1 MRRSRAPLALM
12 ELTVMLLV
20 FALAAALCLQ
30 AFVASSRQAARSQAR
45 DNAVRR
51 AQTAAETLKA
61 VGGTETEA
69 EASAAE
75 RLGGQ
80 VEQGVWYILYDAD
93 WNQVERDGT
102 YRLEALPG
110 PLGGVESTEHLAQVR
125 LQVLDEGA
133 DEDKPLCTLTVAWQ
147 KEVGGDD

>member
-30 AFVASSRQAARSQAR
+30 AFVASSRQAAQSQAR
-45 DNAVRR
+45 DTAVRL

-61 VGGTETEA
+61 AGGTEA
-69 EASAAE
+69 EAEAAAAE

-93 WNQVERDGT
+93 WNPVEQDGT

-125 LQVLDEGA
+125 LQVTE
-133 DEDKPLCTLTVAWQ
+133 EDAGENEALCTLTVAWQ
-147 KEVGGDD
+147 KEVGGDG

>member
-1 MRRSRAPLALM
+1 MKRSRAPLALM

-45 DNAVRR
+45 DNALRL

-61 VGGTETEA
+61 VGGTEAEA
-69 EASAAE
+69 EAAAAE

-80 VEQGVWYILYDAD
+80 MEQGVWYILYDKD
-93 WNQVERDGT
+93 WNQVEQDGV
-102 YRLEALPG
+102 YRLEVMPG
-110 PLGGVESTEHLAQVR
+110 LLGGVESTEYLAQVCLR
-125 LQVLDEGA
+125 VLVEGA
-133 DEDKPLCTLTVAWQ
+133 DEDEALCTMTVAWQ
-147 KEVGGDD
+147 KEVDGDG

>member
-30 AFVASSRQAARSQAR
+30 AVVVSSRQAARSQAR

-80 VEQGVWYILYDAD
+80 VEQGVWYILYDVD
-93 WNQVERDGT
+93 WNPVDRDGT

-125 LQVLDEGA
+125 LQVTEEDAGA
-133 DEDKPLCTLTVAWQ
+133 DEALCTLTVAWQ

>member
-80 VEQGVWYILYDAD
+80 VEQGVWYILYDKD

-102 YRLEALPG
+102 YRLEALQG

-125 LQVLDEGA
+125 LQVLEEGA

>member
-1 MRRSRAPLALM
+1 MKRSRAPLALM

-45 DNAVRR
+45 DNALRL

-61 VGGTETEA
+61 VGGTEAEA
-69 EASAAE
+69 EAAAAE

-80 VEQGVWYILYDAD
+80 MEQGVWYILYDKD
-93 WNQVERDGT
+93 WNQVEQDGV
-102 YRLEALPG
+102 YRLEVMPG
-110 PLGGVESTEHLAQVR
+110 LLGGVESTEYLAQVCLR
-125 LQVLDEGA
+125 VLEEGA
-133 DEDKPLCTLTVAWQ
+133 DEDEALCTMTVAWQ
-147 KEVGGDD
+147 KEVDGDG

>member
-69 EASAAE
+69 SAAE

-80 VEQGVWYILYDAD
+80 VEQGVWYILYDKD
-93 WNQVERDGT
+93 WNQVEQDGV
-102 YRLEALPG
+102 YRLEVMPG
-110 PLGGVESTEHLAQVR
+110 LLGGVESTEYLAQVR
-125 LQVLDEGA
+125 LQVLEEGA

-147 KEVGGDD
+147 KEVGGDG

>member
-45 DNAVRR
+45 DNALRL

-61 VGGTETEA
+61 VGGTEAEA
-69 EASAAE
+69 EAAAAE

-80 VEQGVWYILYDAD
+80 MEQGVWYILYDKD
-93 WNQVERDGT
+93 WNQVEQDGV
-102 YRLEALPG
+102 YRLEVMPG
-110 PLGGVESTEHLAQVR
+110 LLGGVESTEYLAQVCLR
-125 LQVLDEGA
+125 VLVEGA
-133 DEDKPLCTLTVAWQ
+133 DEDEALCTMTVAWQ
-147 KEVGGDD
+147 KEVDGDG

>member
-45 DNAVRR
+45 DNALRL

-61 VGGTETEA
+61 VGGTEAEA

-80 VEQGVWYILYDAD
+80 VEQGVWYILYDKD
-93 WNQVERDGT
+93 WNQVEQDGV
-102 YRLEALPG
+102 YRLEVMPG
-110 PLGGVESTEHLAQVR
+110 LLGGVESTEYLAQVCLR
-125 LQVLDEGA
+125 VLVEGA
-133 DEDKPLCTLTVAWQ
+133 DEDEALCTLTVAWQ
-147 KEVGGDD
+147 KEVDGDG

>member
-45 DNAVRR
+45 DNALRL

-61 VGGTETEA
+61 VGGTEAEA
-69 EASAAE
+69 EAAAAE

-80 VEQGVWYILYDAD
+80 MEQGVWYILYDKD
-93 WNQVERDGT
+93 WNQVEQDGV
-102 YRLEALPG
+102 YRLEVMPG
-110 PLGGVESTEHLAQVR
+110 LLGGVESTEYLAQVR
-125 LQVLDEGA
+125 LQVLEEGA
-133 DEDKPLCTLTVAWQ
+133 DEDEALCTMTVAWQ
-147 KEVGGDD
+147 KEVDGDG

>member
-45 DNAVRR
+45 DNALRL

-61 VGGTETEA
+61 VGGTEAEA
-69 EASAAE
+69 EAAAAE

-80 VEQGVWYILYDAD
+80 MEQGVWYILYDKD
-93 WNQVERDGT
+93 WNQVEQDGV
-102 YRLEALPG
+102 YRLEVMPG
-110 PLGGVESTEHLAQVR
+110 LLGGVESTEYLAQVCLR
-125 LQVLDEGA
+125 VLVEGA
-133 DEDKPLCTLTVAWQ
+133 DEDEALCTLTVAWQ
-147 KEVGGDD
+147 KEVDGDG